1 MNKVVKKVFSS
12 SMMVF
17 LCQPHISSLHKA
29 FAMESI
35 QNVVTKND
43 ECVKNAL
50 AATPEQQKEIVNYCY
65 KEVEEYWKHHDPSWA
80 WNKDNTNDSPDV
92 DKAYEEFFG
101 GDNKRTYKE
110 KIDFDNGYYNKAK
123 RNSKFN
129 WDSKIVAG
137 HMAYYLREKE
147 LKHRYVHF
155 DKLREGISQD
165 CLIYAVNEESKSV
178 PGTFEENWYVLDM
191 QSMRETV
198 GFKLFSNKKEKKE
211 ELEKE
216 IGNPKIWA
224 RIPLEVFADMDVGF
238 KNTPQVFVYGDSDDA
253 IVNEYGIDLNAPLI
267 SQWVD
272 RYATPEFKKKYFVT
286 DLSDIELE
294 KISKFNRNGN
304 LLDCVSKVSRRYFVE
319 NSNKPGE
326 LRDSV
331 RIFDLV
337 AKVKGE
343 IKKFPCR
350 YFILK
355 RSEKEYEKCFEV
367 SLLIGILY
375 CNFFK
380 SSEFLYGISYSGQF
394 QP

>member
-65 KEVEEYWKHHDPSWA
+65 KEVEEYWKHHVPSWA

-110 KIDFDNGYYNKAK
+110 KIEFDNEYYNKAK
-123 RNSKFN
+123 YNSEFN
-129 WDSKIVAG
+129 WDSKIVTG
-137 HMAYYLREKE
+137 HMAYYFREKG

-155 DKLREGISQD
+155 DKLREGCSQD

-178 PGTFEENWYVLDM
+178 PGTFEEIWYVLDM

-198 GFKLFSNKKEKKE
+198 GLKLFYNKKEIE
-211 ELEKE
+211 
-216 IGNPKIWA
+216 NPKMWA
-224 RIPLEVFADMDVGF
+224 CIPLEEFADMEVGF
-238 KNTPQVFVYGDSDDA
+238 ENTPQVLVYGDSDDA

-286 DLSDIELE
+286 DLSDIESE
-294 KISKFNRNGN
+294 KISKFNGNGN

-319 NSNKPGE
+319 DSNKPGA

-350 YFILK
+350 YFIIK
-355 RSEKEYEKCFEV
+355 RSEKKCFE
-367 SLLIGILY
+367 LAFLIGTLY
-375 CNFFK
+375 EDFFE
-380 SSEFLYGISYSGQF
+380 SSKFLYGTSYSGQF

>member
-50 AATPEQQKEIVNYCY
+50 AATPEQRKEIVNYCY

-92 DKAYEEFFG
+92 DKAYEKFFG

-110 KIDFDNGYYNKAK
+110 KIEFDNEYYNKAK
-123 RNSKFN
+123 YNSEFN
-129 WDSKIVAG
+129 WDSKIVTG
-137 HMAYYLREKE
+137 HMAYYFREKG

-155 DKLREGISQD
+155 DKLREGCSQD

-178 PGTFEENWYVLDM
+178 PGTFEEIWYVLDM

-198 GFKLFSNKKEKKE
+198 GLKLFYNKKEIE
-211 ELEKE
+211 
-216 IGNPKIWA
+216 NPKMWA
-224 RIPLEVFADMDVGF
+224 CIPLEVFADMDVGF

-253 IVNEYGIDLNAPLI
+253 IVNEYGVDLNAPLI

-286 DLSDIELE
+286 DLSDIESE
-294 KISKFNRNGN
+294 KISKFNENGN

-319 NSNKPGE
+319 DSNKPGA

-350 YFILK
+350 YFIIK
-355 RSEKEYEKCFEV
+355 RSEKKCFE
-367 SLLIGILY
+367 LAFLIGTLY
-375 CNFFK
+375 EDFFE
-380 SSEFLYGISYSGQF
+380 SSKFLYGTSYSGQF

>member
-17 LCQPHISSLHKA
+17 LCQPHIGSLHKT

-50 AATPEQQKEIVNYCY
+50 AATPEQRKEIVNYCY
-65 KEVEEYWKHHDPSWA
+65 KEVEEYWKHHDPRWA
-80 WNKDNTNDSPDV
+80 WNKDNPNDSPDV

-110 KIDFDNGYYNKAK
+110 KIEFDNEYYNKAK
-123 RNSKFN
+123 YNSKFN
-129 WDSKIVAG
+129 WDSKIVTG
-137 HMAYYLREKE
+137 HMAYYFREKG

-155 DKLREGISQD
+155 DKLREGCSQD

-178 PGTFEENWYVLDM
+178 PGTFEEIWYVLDM

-198 GFKLFSNKKEKKE
+198 GLKLFYNKKEIE
-211 ELEKE
+211 
-216 IGNPKIWA
+216 NPKMWA
-224 RIPLEVFADMDVGF
+224 CIPLEVFADMDVGF

-253 IVNEYGIDLNAPLI
+253 IVNEYGVDLNAPLI

-286 DLSDIELE
+286 DLSDIESE
-294 KISKFNRNGN
+294 KISKFNENGN

-319 NSNKPGE
+319 DSNKPGA

-350 YFILK
+350 YFIIK
-355 RSEKEYEKCFEV
+355 RSEKKCFE
-367 SLLIGILY
+367 LAFLIGTLY
-375 CNFFK
+375 EDFFE
-380 SSEFLYGISYSGQF
+380 SSKFLYGTSYSGQF